1 VRAFVRGSGLC
12 RPGDRSAMAPPS
24 RDYWLGFFRGAGDNI
39 FDAIEAAITVAAS
52 DHPAAL
58 RERRDG
64 IAERL
69 FTALLVTSA
78 AAAAAGAAA
87 AAPGGGAAGG
97 TPVAGAPTPAQLHP
111 EGAASVPSLCSSDRA
126 EAIADD
132 AAPRCDDPVLA
143 ETERIKAV
151 LLSDQEKV
159 PSPPPLCTVLP
170 PPVPYW

>member
-1 VRAFVRGSGLC
+1 MRACVRSFVRDKAA
-12 RPGDRSAMAPPS
+12 RPADRSAMAPPS
-24 RDYWLGFFRGAGDNI
+24 RDYWLGFFRGAGDNV
-39 FDAIEAAITVAAS
+39 FDAIDAAITVAAS

-69 FTALLVTSA
+69 FTALLVTGA
-78 AAAAAGAAA
+78 AGAGAAA
-87 AAPGGGAAGG
+87 GQGGSAGR
-97 TPVAGAPTPAQLHP
+97 TP
-111 EGAASVPSLCSSDRA
+111 VPSLCSSDRA
-126 EAIADD
+126 EAVTDD
-132 AAPRCDDPVLA
+132 GAPRGDDPVLA

>member
-1 VRAFVRGSGLC
+1 
-12 RPGDRSAMAPPS
+12 MAPPS

-39 FDAIEAAITVAAS
+39 FDAIDAAITVAAS

-69 FTALLVTSA
+69 FTALLVTGA

-87 AAPGGGAAGG
+87 AAAAAGQGGAAGG

-126 EAIADD
+126 EAITDD
-132 AAPRCDDPVLA
+132 GAPRCDDPVLA

-151 LLSDQEKV
+151 LLNDQEKV
-159 PSPPPLCTVLP
+159 PPPHLCNVLPPPFLS

>member
-1 VRAFVRGSGLC
+1 
-12 RPGDRSAMAPPS
+12 MAPPS
-24 RDYWLGFFRGAGDNI
+24 RDYWLGFFRGAGDSI
-39 FDAIEAAITVAAS
+39 FDAIDAAITVAAS
-52 DHPAAL
+52 DHPGAL

-78 AAAAAGAAA
+78 TVAPGAAAVAAAAAAAA
-87 AAPGGGAAGG
+87 AG

-126 EAIADD
+126 EAITDD
-132 AAPRCDDPVLA
+132 GAPRCDDPVLA

-151 LLSDQEKV
+151 LLNDQEKV
-159 PSPPPLCTVLP
+159 PLFLSLRSMSSPPPPSV
-170 PPVPYW
+170 PPVAYW

>member
-1 VRAFVRGSGLC
+1 
-12 RPGDRSAMAPPS
+12 MAPPS

-39 FDAIEAAITVAAS
+39 FDAIDAAITVAAS
-52 DHPAAL
+52 DHPTAL

-69 FTALLVTSA
+69 FTALLVTGA

-87 AAPGGGAAGG
+87 AGQGGAAGG

-126 EAIADD
+126 EAITDD
-132 AAPRCDDPVLA
+132 GAPRCDDPVLT

-151 LLSDQEKV
+151 LLNDKEKV
-159 PSPPPLCTVLP
+159 PLLLTSAPFCRRRFYRRRFHTGNSH
-170 PPVPYW
+170 